1 MNKEQA
7 AHIFISTGEASGEKL
22 AVDLVTRLRQ
32 HHTNLSITAM
42 GSTLLQALG
51 ATILVN
57 NSTIG
62 IIGITQI
69 ISKWFHIRRSFKTIK
84 KHLQSATPDLVI
96 LIDYSGFNLR
106 LAKVAKKAGCKVLYY
121 VSPQIWASRFKRIHA
136 IKRYVDRMAVLYPF
150 EKKLYDAHQVSV
162 SYVGHPALT
171 RINTVLTEADTPA
184 TANDKMK
191 IALLP
196 GSRATEINTLLPVM
210 LKAAQLIQSHYPDT
224 HFILP
229 LSNNISKNK
238 IKSKIPSHIEII
250 TDSHLSHIKGVHCAL
265 CTSGTVT
272 LEVALLGV
280 PHVIIYKTSKLTWAI
295 ASRLVQTP
303 YVGLPNIL
311 SQQRIVPEL
320 LQKNAT
326 AQRIFQSI
334 QPMIN
339 DAKYRQLI
347 KKQFQRLREDF
358 NDEEQTEDIAKVA
371 LHLLFPITTATCT
384 SPTPT

>member
-7 AHIFISTGEASGEKL
+7 ANIFISTGEASGERL
-22 AVDLVTRLRQ
+22 AVDLVSRLRQ
-32 HHTNLSITAM
+32 YHTNLSITAM
-42 GSTLLQALG
+42 GSTLLQAFG

-57 NSTIG
+57 NNEIG
-62 IIGITQI
+62 IIGFTQI
-69 ISKWFHIRRSFKTIK
+69 ISKWFHIRRTFKTIK
-84 KHLQSATPDLVI
+84 QHLQNATPDLVI

-121 VSPQIWASRFKRIHA
+121 VSPQIWATRFKRIHT
-136 IKRYVDRMAVLYPF
+136 IKRYVDHMAVLYPF
-150 EKKLYDAHQVSV
+150 EKKLYDTHQISA

-171 RINTVLTEADTPA
+171 QINTVLAEKDTPA
-184 TANDKMK
+184 TPSDKMK

-196 GSRATEINTLLPVM
+196 GSRLAEINTLLPVI

-229 LSNNISKNK
+229 LSNKIPADK

-250 TDSHLSHIKGVHCAL
+250 TDRHLSHIKGAHCAI

-295 ASRLVQTP
+295 ASRLLQTP
-303 YVGLPNIL
+303 YVGLPNVL

-320 LQKNAT
+320 LQNDAT
-326 AQRIFQSI
+326 AQRVFQSI

-339 DAKYRQLI
+339 DDKYRQLI
-347 KKQFQRLREDF
+347 EKQFQQLRKDF
-358 NDEEQTEDIAKVA
+358 NDEGQTEDVAKVA
-371 LHLLFPITTATCT
+371 LNLLSRTTTENC
-384 SPTPT
+384 